1 MERLLE
7 IYPWIS
13 PIRNDKQIVPNS
25 FQSLNPLVCT
35 VLKPSI
41 LNNCSVLYVL
51 TLVFYLVETKTAGA
65 INLDFQVDSL
75 RISTNYVFETWDNT
89 NGLPQNS
96 VMALE
101 KDNHGYL
108 WISTEEGLVRF
119 DGSSPKVFDQDG
131 YPEMIEQ
138 TYYTFFKTPG
148 GLWATA
154 DRSVVLLEKNIQ
166 QVIDCS
172 QITENTWIRAITE
185 DLSGALLIATQKGG
199 IYRYQNEGFRPLD
212 FWKPEVKLEIH
223 GFFHLSPVHLLV
235 GTTRGLY
242 EVNLETETMNLLTQD
257 TFSVHKIFGSLES
270 VLIYSPDSGIHR
282 LTKDLKL
289 QPEVPIEQI
298 RDINP
303 SSLTTDSEHRIWAG
317 SNEKGLVLIE
327 NGKVD
332 RFSYPELET
341 YTVRKIIKEEGN
353 LYLGTLGK
361 GLALVKPAQI
371 TQPDFPQ
378 LEEKNIKAIFQ
389 SSDSSIWIGTK
400 SDGLFWVKGKKI
412 QSITE
417 SEGLLQNRIT
427 TLGEA
432 NGKIYAGTI
441 LGISVIDPKTGKIL
455 KQITKEDGLRANY
468 TNAVFLDS
476 NGWLWVL
483 TRRGGIHYFDERGDF
498 HQVAIPEQFATTNF
512 ISIAELKNKQILIGS
527 MNQGVFRIENGK
539 FIQNQTLPLPPGE
552 DVIYAIYEDQ
562 SGDVWFATHGG
573 LIVWKDGRFKSLKK
587 ANGLKTKSVYSITHD
602 GINGIW
608 ISNNFGVQ
616 YFSNSELEKF
626 KQANKE
632 DFIIG
637 TTLYN
642 ENLGMPNSESNGL
655 IFPAAI
661 QDFSGKIWIPTVAG
675 VGIIDPEVTSKT
687 SNTPPNFI
695 WDELQLGN
703 QKTTIE
709 DHIRIPP
716 GLRMFQISFS
726 LVDFENPSQYSLF
739 YRIDNRSDNWLPI
752 KDQRLL
758 IFNGLTPGNYNL
770 EVKILKFGQ
779 DETIQTLPITV
790 EATFFETAYF
800 WVVVALGLLL
810 LIYFIFRYHFN
821 SKMKREL
828 EAKVE
833 RRTLELSQTNE
844 KLTKAVREIEDQ
856 NLRLQEITWD
866 QSHLVRAPLTKAMGI
881 NQLLIKY
888 SKYSKVAKSKEE
900 LEIELL
906 ETLKQLDEIVKE
918 THSKSENLKK

>member
-1 MERLLE
+1 M
-7 IYPWIS
+7 I
-13 PIRNDKQIVPNS
+13 
-25 FQSLNPLVCT
+25 
-35 VLKPSI
+35 
-41 LNNCSVLYVL
+41 
-51 TLVFYLVETKTAGA
+51 LVFYLIETKATGA
-65 INLDFQVDSL
+65 AHLDFQVDSL

-89 NGLPQNS
+89 KGFPQNS

-154 DRSVVLLEKNIQ
+154 DRSVVLLEKTIRK
-166 QVIDCS
+166 VIDCR
-172 QITENTWIRAITE
+172 QITENTWIRAVTE
-185 DLSGALLIATQKGG
+185 DPSGALLIGTQKGE
-199 IYRYQNEGFRPLD
+199 IYRYQNGEFRLLE

-223 GFFHLSPVHLLV
+223 GFFHLSPTHLLV
-235 GTTRGLY
+235 GTTQGLY
-242 EVNLETETMNLLTQD
+242 EVHLENQTVNLLTPD
-257 TFSVHKIFGSLES
+257 SFSVHKVFGSLES
-270 VLIYSPDSGIHR
+270 IFIYSPDSGIYT
-282 LTKDLKL
+282 LTEDLKL

-303 SSLTTDSEHRIWAG
+303 SSLTTDSQHRIWAG

-327 NGKVD
+327 KGKVN
-332 RFSYPELET
+332 RISYPELQT
-341 YTVRKIIKEEGN
+341 YTVRKIIKEKEN

-361 GLALVKPAQI
+361 GLALVKPAQVI
-371 TQPDFPQ
+371 QPDFPQ

-389 SSDSSIWIGTK
+389 ASDSSIWIGTK
-400 SDGLFWVKGKKI
+400 SSGLFWIKEEKI
-412 QSITE
+412 QSLTE

-432 NGKIYAGTI
+432 RGKIYAGTI
-441 LGISVIDPKTGKIL
+441 LGISVIDPKTGKIID
-455 KQITKEDGLRANY
+455 QITQEDGLRGNY

-476 NGWLWVL
+476 KGWLWVL
-483 TRRGGIHYFDERGDF
+483 TRRGGIHYFDETGAF
-498 HQVAIPEQFATTNF
+498 HAVTLPEQFATTNF
-512 ISIAELKNKQILIGS
+512 ISIAELKNKQILIGA
-527 MNQGVFRIENGK
+527 MNQGIFKLENGE

-552 DVIYAIYEDQ
+552 DVIYAIYQDEQ
-562 SGDVWFATHGG
+562 GDVWFATHGG
-573 LIVWKDGRFKSLKK
+573 LIVRKNGRFKTLKK

-602 GINGIW
+602 GRNGIW

-616 YFSNSELEKF
+616 YFSDAELEKF
-626 KQANKE
+626 KQADKE
-632 DFIIG
+632 DFFIG

-661 QDFSGKIWIPTVAG
+661 QDFQGKIWIPTVAG
-675 VGIIDPEVTSKT
+675 VGIIDPEVTANT
-687 SNTPPNFI
+687 STSPPNFI

-709 DHIRIPP
+709 DQIRIPP

-726 LVDFENPSQYSLF
+726 LIDFENPSQYSLF
-739 YRIDNRSDNWLPI
+739 YRIDNRSDSWLPI

-758 IFNGLTPGNYNL
+758 IFNGLKPGRYTL

-779 DETIQTLPITV
+779 DEIIQTLPIVV

-800 WVVVALGLLL
+800 WVVVALALLL
-810 LIYFIFRYHFN
+810 LIYFMFRYHFN

-833 RRTLELSQTNE
+833 RRTLELSKTNE
-844 KLTKAVREIEDQ
+844 KLKEAVREIEEQ

-881 NQLLIKY
+881 NQVLINY
-888 SKYSKVAKSKEE
+888 SNYSKVKKTKQD
-900 LEIELL
+900 LEVELL
-906 ETLKQLDEIVKE
+906 QTLKQLDAIVKE
-918 THSKSENLKK
+918 THAKSENLKKE